1 MENLTYLEA
10 IQLLNRL
17 EKGVLPVVVRSAN
30 LKSRYD
36 DSKYLDATLR
46 IGFLLPAKR

>member
-10 IQLLNRL
+10 ARLITRL
-17 EKGVLPVVVRSAN
+17 ENGPLPVVIRSSL

-36 DSKYLDATLR
+36 DAKYLDATFR
-46 IGFLLPAKR
+46 IGFLLPPGR